1 MLNKRVSLLNTRL
14 VMLSVLALPF
24 AAALFLL
31 VGGARLVQG
40 HNLALRRAERDPLTG
55 LGNRRY
61 FDDRLAGE
69 VATAQS
75 RRAPLVLAVLDLDN
89 FKAINDTHGHHR
101 GDEVLAAVASALRG
115 GRRAD
120 TAFRLGG
127 DEFAVLMPNI
137 GLEGARHAM
146 QRRADALAQDESSVA
161 FSVGLALLREGDDTG
176 REMWEH
182 ADEASYAAKRLP
194 GTAVLAH
201 GDPTARE
208 ESPAADSRTD
218 GAPSTSVAANR

>member
-1 MLNKRVSLLNTRL
+1 M
-14 VMLSVLALPF
+14 
-24 AAALFLL
+24 
-31 VGGARLVQG
+31 
-40 HNLALRRAERDPLTG
+40 
-55 LGNRRY
+55 
-61 FDDRLAGE
+61 
-69 VATAQS
+69 
-75 RRAPLVLAVLDLDN
+75 
-89 FKAINDTHGHHR
+89 
-101 GDEVLAAVASALRG
+101 
-115 GRRAD
+115 
-120 TAFRLGG
+120 
-127 DEFAVLMPNI
+127 
-137 GLEGARHAM
+137 
-146 QRRADALAQDESSVA
+146 A

>member
-1 MLNKRVSLLNTRL
+1 
-14 VMLSVLALPF
+14 MLSVLALPF

-75 RRAPLVLAVLDLDN
+75 RRAPLVLAVLDLDD

-101 GDEVLAAVASALRG
+101 GDEVLAAVASALRA

-146 QRRADALAQDESSVA
+146 QRRADALAQDESFRGIQCGSGA
-161 FSVGLALLREGDDTG
+161 AARRRRHGPRDVGTRRRSLLRRQAPPRHRGTRTRRSNGSG
-176 REMWEH
+176 RV
-182 ADEASYAAKRLP
+182 ASRRL
-194 GTAVLAH
+194 TH
-201 GDPTARE
+201 R
-208 ESPAADSRTD
+208 R
-218 GAPSTSVAANR
+218 GAEYLRRSEPLVAA